1 MESSVIPG
9 ITGHQQLTGHGKIRE
24 LEIKLGHII
33 IIFKHKTKMGLQI
46 PTTAALAVKDSCF
59 FPPVA

>member
-1 MESSVIPG
+1 MIHG
-9 ITGHQQLTGHGKIRE
+9 ITGHQQLTGHCKIRE

-33 IIFKHKTKMGLQI
+33 IIFKHKTKTGLQT
-46 PTTAALAVKDSCF
+46 PSTAALAVKDSCC